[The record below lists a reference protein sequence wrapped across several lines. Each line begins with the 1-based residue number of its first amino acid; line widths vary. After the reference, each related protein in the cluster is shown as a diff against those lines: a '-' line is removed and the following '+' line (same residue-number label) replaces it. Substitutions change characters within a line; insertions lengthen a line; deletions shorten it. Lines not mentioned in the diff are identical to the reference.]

1 MLISVTELPH
11 LFPDVVVAEEATHLP
26 FGESATR
33 ERVVV
38 TRQQV
43 HAQEFNVA
51 AVQCAAHKHTEIN
64 EMKSVTEHCLR
75 FFILLTNL
83 TKENIHC
90 E

>member
-1 MLISVTELPH
+1 MTGLPH

-26 FGESATR
+26 FGESATG

-51 AVQCAAHKHTEIN
+51 AVQCAAHKHTEIH
-64 EMKSVTEHCLR
+64 EMKSVTELFYLATLQKKTFTASR
-75 FFILLTNL
+75 NRL
-83 TKENIHC
+83 
-90 E
+90 